1 MIKMRYTLNILMAA
15 GIVGGLL
22 LTSCSRDVFNEDD
35 YNRIIN
41 EATPLDSVEANH
53 HWMLTEDLT
62 YVVKADIN
70 VGAKYAYI
78 LSENPL
84 TALNSEVMAQGV
96 VEDGGQVTLKAT
108 VPIRYTELYAA
119 LVDANGLY
127 TVVSFPVTSQVV
139 SFANVIS
146 TNKQKS
152 LKAQLAQQ
160 KMVFCFEEEMP
171 EPGDFDYNDVVLRI
185 SREIVNSRHLKI
197 EVELAAVGASKQLAA
212 GLHLLGYQAED
223 IDSVTIEGG
232 GSFDLGGYYQDEPL
246 QKTATP
252 LFESSSLLQSSR
264 NGEAFLYLFEDA
276 HWAMGDELDVVNGVF
291 PRKKYN
297 VSKGSNILPTR
308 TEIYH
313 VYLKEGKSF
322 DNFTA
327 GMFDP
332 FILSPYY
339 GALWE
344 IHCYRD
350 REAQIY
356 LQYSLVDI
364 KKLPWAFM
372 IPNASFRYP
381 LEGINMGFY
390 KNGALFGAYMTPE
403 HSFGEWAMDH
413 TKCLDWYTNP
423 TKNQIF

>member
-1 MIKMRYTLNILMAA
+1 MNILMAV

-22 LTSCSRDVFNEDD
+22 MASCSKDVFNEED
-35 YNRIIN
+35 YNRFIN

-62 YVVKADIN
+62 YVVKADVT

-84 TALNSEVMAQGV
+84 IALNSEIMAQDA
-96 VEDGGQVTLKAT
+96 VEDGGQVILKAT

-119 LVDANGLY
+119 LVDEDGLY
-127 TVVSFPVTSQVV
+127 TVVSFPVTSEVV
-139 SFANVIS
+139 SFADVLFV
-146 TNKQKS
+146 NKQRT
-152 LKAQLAQQ
+152 LKARLIQQ
-160 KMVFCFEEEMP
+160 KMMYCFEEEMP
-171 EPGDFDYNDVVLRI
+171 EPGDFDYNDLVLCI
-185 SREIVNSRHLKI
+185 SREIVNSRHMKI
-197 EVELAAVGASKQLAA
+197 EVELAAVGASEQIAA
-212 GLHLLGYQAED
+212 GLHLSGYQAED
-223 IDSVTIEGG
+223 IDSVTIESG
-232 GSFDLGGYYQDEPL
+232 GSFDLGGSHHNEPL
-246 QKTATP
+246 EKSGFP
-252 LFESSSLLQSSR
+252 FFLSSDLLQAGR

-276 HWAMGDELDVVNGVF
+276 HWAMGDDIEVVNHVF
-291 PRKKYN
+291 QRKRYN
-297 VSKGSNILPTR
+297 VSKGNDVVPTR

-322 DNFTA
+322 DNFTS

-356 LQYSLVDI
+356 LQYSLVEI

-372 IPNASFRYP
+372 IPDAEFRYP
-381 LEGINMGFY
+381 LEGVNIGFY
-390 KNGALFGAYMTPE
+390 KNGALFGAYMTPD

-413 TKCLDWYTNP
+413 TKCLDWYTHP
-423 TKNQIF
+423 TYNQVF